1 MNLCTATNLSYSQV
15 VNWTT
20 NVRKR
25 NLKATVEGG
34 KKPHHFLDFV
44 FLAHDRER
52 RHTVTGGS
60 NSVDQMSPSSQR
72 TRPRQLTLPPRPPS
86 RQLGLGLER
95 SYITTDLSKVKS
107 EVHPSSPNIPHLA
120 TYNAE
125 ISDFNPAVK
134 SPEAFPA
141 TSMDL
146 SMESIDFDLIEEGG
160 VEVGIPTNT
169 SSISPKEW
177 IKESLSSAQC
187 KEHRDFWEEIVESC
201 LPGNILDI
209 FDDGNMQHSMKFL
222 EEVDSSMTE
231 ELLEQMNF
239 DIPPTPAFDS
249 PWKRGNSVLA
259 ESTER
264 SVSPVLLF
272 STAELSVLSK
282 TASSSTTTTSSSSSS
297 SKVHDER
304 KNGLKGLD
312 DNDSRHHCIPE
323 SDTSS
328 DEDGINVLENELLFD
343 KSFLMSADISLFEP
357 IPEEDLFEDLMEPV
371 DMLGTSI
378 VK

>member
-52 RHTVTGGS
+52 RHTITGGGTRL
-60 NSVDQMSPSSQR
+60 DHSSQR
-72 TRPRQLTLPPRPPS
+72 MRPRQLTLPPRPPS
-86 RQLGLGLER
+86 RQQLGQGLER
-95 SYITTDLSKVKS
+95 CKVKS
-107 EVHPSSPNIPHLA
+107 EIHPNSPNSIPN
-120 TYNAE
+120 NADGNNFCPE
-125 ISDFNPAVK
+125 IK
-134 SPEAFPA
+134 SPEVFP
-141 TSMDL
+141 TINMDVSMD
-146 SMESIDFDLIEEGG
+146 SIDLDSIEEGG
-160 VEVGIPTNT
+160 VEDSIPIT
-169 SSISPKEW
+169 SSVSAKEW
-177 IKESLSSAQC
+177 ITESLPATQG

-201 LPGNILDI
+201 LPGNILDV
-209 FDDGNMQHSMKFL
+209 FDDGNMQHSMKFMDDF
-222 EEVDSSMTE
+222 DSSMTE

-249 PWKRGNSVLA
+249 PWIHGTSVLT
-259 ESTER
+259 ESVER

-272 STAELSVLSK
+272 SSIESSSVLPKIASK
-282 TASSSTTTTSSSSSS
+282 STNTRRSS

-304 KNGLKGLD
+304 TRGGVKTLD

-328 DEDGINVLENELLFD
+328 DEEGINVLENELLFD

-357 IPEEDLFEDLMEPV
+357 IPEEDLLEELMDPV
-371 DMLGTSI
+371 DMLDTTTI
-378 VK
+378 L